1 MPKAKDVN
9 AQLQE
14 WIQKGVKP
22 DEQVRQV
29 NAWMQTAKPFI
40 IHWAQ
45 DIGEIRNLNE
55 KSDALKD
62 FFKNGVAQ
70 LTPDDRMTFRDELCA
85 AANIK
90 TTQWTERLKNLN
102 GHKKKN
108 EAEENDEPIFTTGG
122 WLFEHFVGLEYD
134 PEEDKTFFAVR
145 FPDGRVEDHLERVRI
160 GDRKFIPIPSNN
172 IIRKRVILLPSQ
184 MSELKDEKDL
194 LFAIKV
200 HNAKYFDFGA
210 DATFE
215 QLCMIYPFF
224 TYLARQFRTV
234 PYLRALG
241 DYGTGKSRLLK
252 TIGPICFQPI
262 MTNAGSSAS
271 SLFRILDLF
280 TNSTLVLDEADFNNS
295 DEASMIAK
303 ILNGGNENGVPI
315 LRSEKNELGNFD
327 AAAFDVFG
335 PKILGM
341 RKDFQDQ
348 ATGSRCLTKEMLSI
362 MPHPRIPLDL
372 PPVEVYEKECLAIRN
387 ALFTYMMHNIQ
398 KACQVD
404 LNAIDRAIDNR
415 TAQVTVSLLTV
426 MKSEEGRDLVRE
438 YLKNVTEERKG
449 DRYATFTARVLEG
462 IMLAW
467 AWGPVSDR
475 PEDADRI
482 YLKDISEATNQIVD
496 EQNRQMGEL
505 EEEEEK
511 EKDGKKGGFRAKS
524 RKIGNTMKTYLNLKT
539 IRATDGTP
547 AYKGT
552 NYVNMEMET
561 ERVKGLC
568 ERWAVEWR
576 ERGSV
581 KRPQVI
587 SFLKTP
593 PAHTQPAGRVERDDP
608 EGPGV
613 KNGED
618 KLALSATEKKF
629 LCGEKPRKV
638 LHQCSPRHFQH
649 NCSDKYV
656 KKCRF
661 VADRHRKVR
670 QSEQSFC

>member
-1 MPKAKDVN
+1 MTKNKDVN

-14 WIQKGVKP
+14 WIQKSVKP
-22 DEQVRQV
+22 DEQIRQV
-29 NAWMQTAKPFI
+29 QSWIGAAKPFI
-40 IHWAQ
+40 IHWAEE
-45 DIGEIRNLNE
+45 IGEMRNLSE

-70 LTPDDRMTFRDELCA
+70 LSPDDRMAFKDELCRA
-85 AANIK
+85 ADIK
-90 TTQWTERLKNLN
+90 STQWTERLKSLN
-102 GHKKKN
+102 GHKKKD
-108 EAEENDEPIFTTGG
+108 EEDKDEPIFITGG
-122 WLFEHFVGLEYD
+122 WFFDHFIGLEYD
-134 PEEDKTFFAVR
+134 QEEDRTFLAVR
-145 FPDGRVEDHLERVRI
+145 FPDGHVEDRLERVKI
-160 GDRKFIPIPSNN
+160 GDRKYVPMPTNN
-172 IIRKRVILLPSQ
+172 IIRKRVILLPTE
-184 MSELKDEKDL
+184 MTELKDEKDL

-200 HNAKYFDFGA
+200 HNARYFDFGT
-210 DATFE
+210 DETFE

-252 TIGPICFQPI
+252 TIGPICYQPI

-303 ILNGGNENGVPI
+303 ILNGGNEKGQPI

-335 PKILGM
+335 PKIIGM
-341 RKDFQDQ
+341 RSDFQDK
-348 ATGSRCLTKEMLSI
+348 ATVSRCLTKEMLPI

-372 PPVEVYEKECLAIRN
+372 PPVEAYERECLGLRN
-387 ALFTYMMHNIQ
+387 ALFTYMMNHMQ
-398 KACQVD
+398 KDCQVD
-404 LNAIDRAIDNR
+404 LSAIDRAMDPR

-449 DRYATFTARVLEG
+449 ERYADFTARVLEG

-475 PEDADRI
+475 PEDAERI
-482 YLKDISEATNQIVD
+482 YLKDISDATNQVVD
-496 EQNRQMGEL
+496 EQNRQMGEMDD
-505 EEEEEK
+505 EDDQE
-511 EKDGKKGGFRAKS
+511 GKKKSFKAKS
-524 RKIGNTMKTYLNLKT
+524 RKIAGVMKKYLNVKT
-539 IRATDGTP
+539 IRSTDGIP

-552 NYVNMEMET
+552 NFVNMAMET

-581 KRPQVI
+581 KRPMVLDLNKP
-587 SFLKTP
+587 S
-593 PAHTQPAGRVERDDP
+593 
-608 EGPGV
+608 PGI
-613 KNGED
+613 D
-618 KLALSATEKKF
+618 KLREEWNGMVPKDQ
-629 LCGEKPRKV
+629 E
-638 LHQCSPRHFQH
+638 
-649 NCSDKYV
+649 
-656 KKCRF
+656 
-661 VADRHRKVR
+661 
-670 QSEQSFC
+670 